1 MKNRNEDRWCPRG
14 LWFLLIAVAL
24 IAGCSRSPE
33 PSREPVAGEA
43 GNPAS
48 TSALPRVATEQGVLQ
63 GLSQNGAHV
72 YLGIPYAAPPTGE
85 HRWQPPREP
94 EAWAGTRS
102 AQAFGPAC
110 PQPVIFDYMIP
121 LDQPPRE
128 DCLSLNISAPQGASG
143 LPVLFMIHGGG
154 FVSGSGEYIFQ
165 TAPFLNAED
174 VILVT
179 LNYRLGPL
187 GFFAHPLLDGELG
200 VNYGLL
206 DQIAALRWVR
216 RNIAAF
222 GGDPERVTI
231 LGVSAGAMSVNM
243 LMVAPGSAGLIAGGI
258 AQSGYG
264 TWPRTPRTR
273 DVRAIGEVPSA
284 EYLALELA
292 ARVVGKP
299 AEEVTREDL
308 YAATAKQWGNS
319 VQAFH
324 SPIVDGISLPE
335 ESGILFARGEQHPVP
350 FISGGT
356 SYDGSVLGIS
366 GTTREDLLEM
376 TEGQEARM
384 RELWH
389 DDFAVSEEQGF
400 SRFFGD
406 LRYVYAA
413 WNLTRNMT
421 TVKRPGY
428 LYMFEYVPPET
439 RGQVPGAAH
448 AADQETMWTEPD
460 LPLAVAMRNYWI
472 NFIKSGDPNGPGL
485 PVWPPSAGDSAVL
498 WQLFGDEISSRQDL
512 LAAKMAYI
520 DGLWQSRIAP
530 SLSP

>member
-1 MKNRNEDRWCPRG
+1 M
-14 LWFLLIAVAL
+14 
-24 IAGCSRSPE
+24 
-33 PSREPVAGEA
+33 
-43 GNPAS
+43 
-48 TSALPRVATEQGVLQ
+48 
-63 GLSQNGAHV
+63 
-72 YLGIPYAAPPTGE
+72 
-85 HRWQPPREP
+85 
-94 EAWAGTRS
+94 
-102 AQAFGPAC
+102 
-110 PQPVIFDYMIP
+110 
-121 LDQPPRE
+121 
-128 DCLSLNISAPQGASG
+128 
-143 LPVLFMIHGGG
+143 LFMIHGGG

-308 YAATAKQWGNS
+308 YAATAKQWGKS

-439 RGQVPGAAH
+439 RGQVPG
-448 AADQETMWTEPD
+448 QR
-460 LPLAVAMRNYWI
+460 MRRTR
-472 NFIKSGDPNGPGL
+472 KPCGL
-485 PVWPPSAGDSAVL
+485 NPSCRL
-498 WQLFGDEISSRQDL
+498 R
-512 LAAKMAYI
+512 
-520 DGLWQSRIAP
+520 
-530 SLSP
+530 